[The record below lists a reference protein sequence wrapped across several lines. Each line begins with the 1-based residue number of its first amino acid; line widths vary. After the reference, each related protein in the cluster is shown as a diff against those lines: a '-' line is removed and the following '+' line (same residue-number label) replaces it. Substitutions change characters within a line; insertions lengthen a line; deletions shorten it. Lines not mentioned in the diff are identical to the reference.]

1 MFQEF
6 YAGND
11 LLIWPLIG
19 LLIFVSV
26 FMGVLAFTFFGLRDR
41 SKLDKIAALPL
52 ETDHGDDDRTEGGSA
67 G

>member
-1 MFQEF
+1 MVVVSSRLRSVSESRS
-6 YAGND
+6 AG
-11 LLIWPLIG
+11 
-19 LLIFVSV
+19 SV